1 MPNISDTDLSN
12 RIISPL
18 NGTKSS
24 KSGRYLCHELLE
36 SMITTISNHANSYL
50 TSCCKHFLQ
59 SLATEHNISGFWINL
74 SPARLQNP
82 NKHDRKKQN
91 IQKSDDVAVCK
102 YNSNN
107 NCPEKNFQLQS
118 VCTKRIIKQKNLLSL
133 PHSLQDDSSFIPHVI
148 VFGKSGIIEK
158 NCCSFEGKELPL
170 PHFKFLFL
178 KALYS
183 YTNRLPNPIISP
195 WLPSW
200 TS

>member
-1 MPNISDTDLSN
+1 MEQNPF
-12 RIISPL
+12 
-18 NGTKSS
+18 

-59 SLATEHNISGFWINL
+59 SLATDHNISGFWINL

-133 PHSLQDDSSFIPHVI
+133 PHSLQDDRSFIPHVMYLGRAESLRRI
-148 VFGKSGIIEK
+148 VALLRERSYLCHIL
-158 NCCSFEGKELPL
+158 SFSFSRPYTVIQVD
-170 PHFKFLFL
+170 FQFLSFL
-178 KALYS
+178 HDYRHGLL
-183 YTNRLPNPIISP
+183 R
-195 WLPSW
+195 WLLFSC
-200 TS
+200 